1 MNELTVTIITPEA
14 KQEDYEASSLIV
26 PLEDGYWGILP
37 KHSNMVAVL
46 SKGNVKI
53 KTSKGE
59 VVFKIDDGW
68 IEVFHNRVIILT
80 TGFEI
85 AS

>member
-14 KQEDYEASSLIV
+14 KQEDYEAISLIV

-46 SKGNVKI
+46 SKGNIKV

-59 VVFKIDDGW
+59 VVFKIEDGW

-85 AS
+85 AN

>member
-1 MNELTVTIITPEA
+1 MAELTVTIITPEA
-14 KQEDYEASSLIV
+14 KQEDYKAKSLMV

-46 SKGNVKI
+46 TKGKI
-53 KTSKGE
+53 KVKTSSKE
-59 VVFKIDDGW
+59 IVFNIEEGW
-68 IEVFHNRVIILT
+68 IEVFHDRVMILT

-85 AS
+85 AN